1 MNRLNIKNHMVRSFL
16 LMVLLLPAFALEA
29 QTKVMV
35 MEIKS
40 EIDTRTTRYVE
51 LGLQQA
57 KDTKADIVVIEMN
70 TYGGGFTDA
79 KNIVQMLL
87 KFEKPTWVFINTNA
101 ASAGA
106 LISIAC
112 DSIYMS
118 GGSSIGAATVV
129 DGEGT
134 KAIDKY
140 QSYMRAIMRSAAEE
154 NHRDTTIAQGMV
166 EEGFAI
172 PGIKKVGQ
180 VITFS
185 TSEAIKYGFC
195 EGKVESIE
203 EILKKNNIS
212 NYTLERFELS
222 TAEKI
227 IAFFLNPFISGIL
240 ILVILA
246 GIYFEMQA
254 PGLGFAG
261 AAALVAL
268 ILYLVPF
275 YLNGLAENWEILAL
289 IIGFAL
295 IAAEIFIIPGFGV
308 AGVSGIAIV
317 IASLV
322 LIMVNNDF
330 FNFDLVSKSSL
341 TTALIVATGGLLG
354 GIVLLFLVGGKL
366 LDSKQFKKI
375 ALPDTQN
382 SKDGYTSTSI
392 LEPMTGKTG
401 VAHTVLRPSGKV
413 LIDGQFYDAYSRGE
427 YIEKGE
433 AIEVVAHE
441 TTSLKVKRI

>member
-1 MNRLNIKNHMVRSFL
+1 MVRSFL

-413 LIDGQFYDAYSRGE
+413 LIDGQFYDAYSRG
-427 YIEKGE
+427 
-433 AIEVVAHE
+433 A
-441 TTSLKVKRI
+441 